1 MDQAKTLRDQAGP
14 LSLTQ
19 GRRSKVI
26 AVTSGKGGVGKTN
39 VVVNLAVALSNLGQR
54 LLILDAD
61 IALGNVD
68 VLLGIVP
75 KYSLEHV
82 LLGQKSLREIISQGP
97 CGIQILPAGS
107 GSDDLA
113 HLTPEQK
120 LILLTELD
128 HLEQE
133 VDIFLIDTAAGISSN
148 VLYFS
153 TVAQEIIVVAS
164 SEPTSLTDAYAVM
177 KVLSK
182 RHGEKRFRLLVNLV
196 RGEGE
201 AKEVYRKLSL
211 AAERF
216 LDIAI
221 DYIGFIPHDDYLR
234 MAVSQQKAV
243 MELYPKSKSSLRF
256 AGLAEKIIQWPA
268 SPVPKGNVQFL
279 WRKMLSQDSG
289 TLDHASLSNQGRI

>member
-14 LSLTQ
+14 LSLAE
-19 GRRSKVI
+19 GRRPKVI

-54 LLILDAD
+54 LLVLDAD
-61 IALGNVD
+61 IALGNID
-68 VLLGIVP
+68 VLFGIVP
-75 KYSLEHV
+75 KYTLEHL
-82 LLGQKSLREIISQGP
+82 LLGQKSLQEVISQGP
-97 CGIQILPAGS
+97 CGVQILPAGS
-107 GSDDLA
+107 GSADLA

-128 HLEQE
+128 RLEQE
-133 VDIFLIDTAAGISSN
+133 IDIFLIDTAAGISSN

-164 SEPTSLTDAYAVM
+164 PEPTSLTDAYAVM

-182 RHGEKRFRLLVNLV
+182 RHGEKRFKLLVNLA
-196 RGEGE
+196 RDENEGR
-201 AKEVYRKLSL
+201 EVYRKLSL

-234 MAVSQQKAV
+234 MAVSQQKSV
-243 MELYPKSKSSLRF
+243 VEIYPKAKSSVGF
-256 AGLAEKIIQWPA
+256 TGLAQKMIQWPA
-268 SPVPKGNVQFL
+268 SSAPKGNVQFL
-279 WRKMLSQDSG
+279 WRKILSQDSEMLG
-289 TLDHASLSNQGRI
+289 HAPLSEPGRA